1 MRGNSQCCRR
11 ACWCMNVW
19 GVIKSSFI
27 AGIILLTPLVVT
39 VYVLWILSGWLLGV
53 VNPVVQGTQL
63 AAYTNNEVVAQF
75 IAGGGIVFLV
85 VILGFIAQQQVGKR
99 TFRGMG
105 RVVNVVPLVNLIYG
119 SVRQVA
125 NALVMRDSDFEQIV
139 LVEYPREGVYRYGL
153 VTGDSPDVVTE
164 VTGQPVYNV
173 FIPNSPIPT
182 AGWLVLLPE
191 SKINEIDMS
200 VSKGMQLIV
209 TTGFG
214 ADSGATALPMVES
227 DEQQ

>member
-1 MRGNSQCCRR
+1 
-11 ACWCMNVW
+11 MNVW

-39 VYVLWILSGWLLGV
+39 VYILGILAGWLLGV

-63 AAYTNNEVVAQF
+63 AAYTGNNEMIAQF
-75 IAGGGIVFLV
+75 IAGGGIVLLV
-85 VILGFIAQQQVGKR
+85 VILGFIAQQQAGKR

-125 NALVMRDSDFEQIV
+125 NALVMRDSDFERIV
-139 LVEYPREGVYRYGL
+139 LVEYPREGVYRFGL
-153 VTGDSPDVVTE
+153 VTGDSPSVVDDSA
-164 VTGQPVYNV
+164 GQPVYNV
-173 FIPNSPIPT
+173 YLPNSPIPT
-182 AGWLVLLPE
+182 SGWLVMLPE
-191 SKINEIDMS
+191 SQINEIDLS
-200 VSKGMQLIV
+200 VSQGMQLIV

-214 ADSGATALPMVES
+214 AETDAAVLSGVEPEPPLS
-227 DEQQ
+227 E